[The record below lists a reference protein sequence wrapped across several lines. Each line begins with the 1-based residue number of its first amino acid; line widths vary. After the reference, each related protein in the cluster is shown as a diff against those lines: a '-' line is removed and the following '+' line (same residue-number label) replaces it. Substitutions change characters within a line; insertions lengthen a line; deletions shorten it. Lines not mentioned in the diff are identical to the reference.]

1 MKKINLL
8 LLFLFLSTA
17 ITFAQQKKYVS
28 YTVKRGETIKS
39 IAKVYHLSKKD
50 LLRLNPGVRKKPKP
64 NTVIIVPNKNYG
76 KNVPIKIKTEN
87 NLYKVKPKETLFRI
101 SRKLGI
107 TIEELE
113 AANPML
119 IGGLKIGM
127 ELKIPKA
134 SITQLKDSVNYVLHS
149 VVIDDTLYNLTKR
162 YEVTEESLKILNP
175 MLKEGLKLGM
185 LLKMKP
191 AEIGAV
197 ETDFFVENLDL
208 TKQLNI
214 ALMLPYQL
222 NKLTDSL
229 TIGGFER
236 EKSLLNYTT
245 DFHLGAQMAI
255 DSLRQKG
262 LSINVVYLD
271 TENSNYKLQ
280 YLVNATNFNKFDV
293 VIGPLYFDKAHW
305 VAKHIKVPVVA
316 PLFSKK
322 QANLSAS
329 NLVKTSPDVE
339 VYENKLLEYLEETYD
354 GEDILVINDEIP
366 GNQSKLWRI
375 VNKFKT
381 FDSIQNIKV
390 VKTENGI
397 IDSEL
402 FKEKLDTLGRNW
414 VVIISDEKLTTS
426 AAVNNLKTFV
436 EDVNIRL
443 FALNKGKNF
452 DDLDN
457 SFLGKLNFTFPT
469 SEFMNMED
477 VKTQRFYKKYIA
489 KNYAFPTK
497 HTIRGFDV
505 TYDILTRLSSAETL
519 EEGLKLGDSF
529 RISRVFKYDKKMFG
543 GFKNEKTYLVKYDK
557 ELNTIILE

>member
-339 VYENKLLEYLEETYD
+339 VYENKLLEYLEETYE